1 MRWRCHRRT
10 DGVRNDWW
18 GLESLPHIRIPVVV
32 PTQLVPLEEGNRHDV
47 PSRRGQ
53 QPVAQ
58 AGAAEWLTRV
68 SGEVERAVELDG
80 NAPVKE
86 RKIYG
91 RKPIRRGVLSLVGD
105 AQPVPSTLRP
115 LGAPSTFLHPANSLD
130 AQSVQPEVSL

>member
-1 MRWRCHRRT
+1 
-10 DGVRNDWW
+10 VRNDWW

-58 AGAAEWLTRV
+58 AGVAEWLTRV
-68 SGEVERAVELDG
+68 SGEVGRAVELDG

-91 RKPIRRGVLSLVGD
+91 RKPIRRGVLLLVGD
-105 AQPVPSTLRP
+105 AQPVQALSDLSVPPRHSCIRQTLSVR
-115 LGAPSTFLHPANSLD
+115 SLCGLKHRFG
-130 AQSVQPEVSL
+130 Q

>member
-1 MRWRCHRRT
+1 
-10 DGVRNDWW
+10 VRNDWW

-58 AGAAEWLTRV
+58 AGVAEWLTRV

-105 AQPVPSTLRP
+105 AQPVQALSDLSVPPRHSCIRQTLSMR
-115 LGAPSTFLHPANSLD
+115 SLC
-130 AQSVQPEVSL
+130 SLKYHFRQ